1 MKKLVYEVGTKKTCS
16 YAEALEYA
24 KALGEIVKTL
34 FEEVEEPVHMTDK
47 QRAIRPR
54 VQLLERCKYGN
65 NYCVACVYWVYS
77 FDRTPFIFNIKR
89 NR

>member
-47 QRAIRPR
+47 QRAARPR
-54 VQLLERCKYGN
+54 V
-65 NYCVACVYWVYS
+65 
-77 FDRTPFIFNIKR
+77 
-89 NR
+89 